1 MTFEERYFSGK
12 CLFGDDLDAEGL
24 AKWYADEERGYYD
37 LAKSFNWGY
46 DHYAL
51 DRFNLFDRLP
61 QKHYPVCIAS
71 GCAGGDELQSVA
83 DRVGRFIAIEPAEAI
98 WRKEPVGITPIEYM
112 KPSVSGDIAL
122 PSSSVDLSIWLSSLH
137 HVPNVSHALGE
148 MVRIL
153 RPGGNMVL
161 REPISTMGDWRKP
174 RSGLTPNERG
184 FPLHWMDEKLI
195 SLGLSITSRRL
206 CCFAGTPIISRW
218 LRQYSPYD
226 SKLVVRLDRMA
237 CLAFSW
243 NLYYHRDR
251 RYK

>member
-137 HVPNVSHALGE
+137 HVPNPAPGRKHGAARTHQHYGRLAQAALRAHPE
-148 MVRIL
+148 RTRI
-153 RPGGNMVL
+153 
-161 REPISTMGDWRKP
+161 
-174 RSGLTPNERG
+174 
-184 FPLHWMDEKLI
+184 
-195 SLGLSITSRRL
+195 SI
-206 CCFAGTPIISRW
+206 A
-218 LRQYSPYD
+218 
-226 SKLVVRLDRMA
+226 LDG
-237 CLAFSW
+237 
-243 NLYYHRDR
+243 
-251 RYK
+251 